1 MLPFPSSWAG
11 RDRTAARATLGGEF
25 PARALSIRE
34 VGSSFLHGP
43 RFRRPPCAPGRS
55 DVPRPVLTLASLRSP
70 SHRVRSFSADPHTPL
85 PVMVCFQGRS
95 IVHRPDMSGYSWSC
109 HVPRAPLHDQGVT
122 SLVVVSWTTSA
133 GVTPPSSLL
142 RAHAPVLNPPRAS
155 VCPSNTRSVQVAVSP
170 CWEEDLPGVLS
181 AHLSLRAWTS
191 TPAAPVVLMP
201 VSSHG
206 TTAFPTCGTGR
217 HSTLPIP
224 WQLPYGALVEA
235 AVIRSS
241 SGPQSCSPSRL
252 PPQRL
257 QTGGVEAAAPANPCN
272 AMLTHPAP
280 PVQTAQ
286 NRATPGCAPLW
297 KVAGCRKSS
306 NPPQSEPTAKPHP
319 RYCGALKSL
328 RSMETCRQ
336 LSHP

>member
-155 VCPSNTRSVQVAVSP
+155 VIPSTPGLCRLRSAP
-170 CWEEDLPGVLS
+170 AGRRTFP
-181 AHLSLRAWTS
+181 AFSLRISLCVLGPLPRRLPWCLCPFLPTGQRPSPHAEQVGTLHS
-191 TPAAPVVLMP
+191 PYPGNFRMEPLSRLQSFDHLQARRVARHPGCLLSVFKPVASRPPPQQTPA
-201 VSSHG
+201 
-206 TTAFPTCGTGR
+206 T
-217 HSTLPIP
+217 
-224 WQLPYGALVEA
+224 
-235 AVIRSS
+235 
-241 SGPQSCSPSRL
+241 
-252 PPQRL
+252 
-257 QTGGVEAAAPANPCN
+257 PC
-272 AMLTHPAP
+272 
-280 PVQTAQ
+280 
-286 NRATPGCAPLW
+286 
-297 KVAGCRKSS
+297 
-306 NPPQSEPTAKPHP
+306 
-319 RYCGALKSL
+319 
-328 RSMETCRQ
+328 
-336 LSHP
+336 